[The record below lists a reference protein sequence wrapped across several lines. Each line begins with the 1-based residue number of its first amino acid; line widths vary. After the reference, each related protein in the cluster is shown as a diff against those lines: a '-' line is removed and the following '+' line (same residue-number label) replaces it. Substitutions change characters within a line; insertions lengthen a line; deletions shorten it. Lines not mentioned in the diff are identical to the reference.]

1 MAADN
6 WEQCFALILK
16 NEGGFEDDPH
26 DPGNRMPDGRAGC
39 TNFGVIQANWEDFVG
54 HQVTH
59 EDMRALTINDVNPFY
74 RKRYWDTIKGDDL
87 PMGVD
92 YAVFDF
98 EINSGGRAAKALQ
111 SLLGVTV
118 DGQIGPTTVAAA
130 QAADASSVIAG
141 ICETRL
147 NYLKT
152 LSDWDRYGNGWAN
165 RIERVQDI
173 ATKMIG

>member
-1 MAADN
+1 
-6 WEQCFALILK
+6 
-16 NEGGFEDDPH
+16 
-26 DPGNRMPDGRAGC
+26 
-39 TNFGVIQANWEDFVG
+39 
-54 HQVTH
+54 
-59 EDMRALTINDVNPFY
+59 MRALTINDVNPFY

-98 EINSGGRAAKALQ
+98 EINSGGRAAKTLQ
-111 SLLGVTV
+111 SLLGVTA
-118 DGQIGPTTVAAA
+118 DGQIGPATVAAA
-130 QAADASSVIAG
+130 QAADASSIIAG

-173 ATKMIG
+173 ATKMVG

>member
-98 EINSGGRAAKALQ
+98 EINSGGRAAKTLQ
-111 SLLGVTV
+111 SLLGVTA
-118 DGQIGPTTVAAA
+118 DGQIGPATVAAA
-130 QAADASSVIAG
+130 QAADASSIIAG

-173 ATKMIG
+173 ATKMVG

>member
-1 MAADN
+1 MKSN
-6 WEQCFALILK
+6 WEQCFSLILK
-16 NEGGFEDDPH
+16 NEGGFQDDPH

-59 EDMRALTINDVNPFY
+59 DDMRALTINDVNPFY
-74 RKRYWDTIKGDDL
+74 RKRYWDIVKGDDL

-98 EINSGGRAAKALQ
+98 EINSGNRAAKTLQ
-111 SLLGVTV
+111 SVLGVTV
-118 DGQIGPTTVAAA
+118 DGQIGPATVAAA
-130 QAADASSVIAG
+130 QAADARTIIAG
-141 ICETRL
+141 ICESRL
-147 NYLKT
+147 NFLKT
-152 LSDWDRYGNGWAN
+152 LSTWGRYGGGWAT

-173 ATKMIG
+173 ATKMVG